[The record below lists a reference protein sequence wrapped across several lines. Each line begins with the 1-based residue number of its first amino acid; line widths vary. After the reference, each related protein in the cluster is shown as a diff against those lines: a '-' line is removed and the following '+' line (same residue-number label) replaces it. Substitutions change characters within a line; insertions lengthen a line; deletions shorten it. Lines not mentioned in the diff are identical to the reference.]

1 MYKRQPLA
9 PEIRGTTVPFGASN
23 PRATPAGIAFV
34 RPRTDTVTF
43 PTEPRPVRPVM
54 EIGKLWKVPA
64 AKLMGAGFVSVS
76 YTHLVAAD
84 LLSWMVK
91 LWLAVSWVAEPGTDW
106 LTVTVI
112 VAVSGELGAPTG
124 MISMVPVPEE
134 DGPVITILF
143 PLFGTG
149 FGLDEE
155 VETAVTVKVA
165 LGSTVLAV

>member
-1 MYKRQPLA
+1 
-9 PEIRGTTVPFGASN
+9 
-23 PRATPAGIAFV
+23 
-34 RPRTDTVTF
+34 
-43 PTEPRPVRPVM
+43 
-54 EIGKLWKVPA
+54 
-64 AKLMGAGFVSVS
+64 
-76 YTHLVAAD
+76 
-84 LLSWMVK
+84 
-91 LWLAVSWVAEPGTDW
+91 
-106 LTVTVI
+106 
-112 VAVSGELGAPTG
+112 